1 MSGTLR
7 YVAYDGIWVNWS
19 YGSVLGTT
27 ITLAQSQATLLIAFV
42 AFFTTIIGTSL
53 WRILCFALYHTFSTP
68 TTPRDAMY
76 HQQQAILRN
85 AQSPLLGLKLFSN
98 LVWAWRKDGQ
108 RTCVRI
114 VPILAGALT
123 LAIGLTVASGFSSAV
138 ARDNEILITSKD
150 CNWTTST
157 FSAGK
162 AIVQQSD
169 LVYARDCYALP
180 LLTASRSLGCNSYI
194 RRTLPYSVN
203 RTATCP
209 FERRICKSQDRNIEL
224 DTGYLDSLEDLGWNG
239 PPSQRLKYR
248 TTLHC
253 APLVTDN
260 YTDVYN
266 TSTTKSYTRYFYG
279 QDISVGNEFTYEA
292 SNDAYAER
300 KADGSLAMADYTLT
314 PVWAPYANGTVDSDI
329 WGWVPIPQLDI
340 PDSTLS
346 LIVLQANSV
355 LYEGPVSDLWYEAT
369 DPKSKIRY
377 YLDNSTSTL
386 YGANTPASPLACV
399 SREQY
404 CKVGS
409 DTGTQCTQL
418 TNFFDLQESAKKVF
432 TDEKSWNTFQ
442 WYASNIFSAP
452 AMLLD
457 IVGTRELSLI
467 ARAWIQNGIER
478 GITDDQWQGD
488 VEYWFASILA
498 ALQRAPGDAARG
510 TDADSRYSKWI
521 PNSSNGFLLVSF
533 QKALSPYHTSFSVF
547 GLLFIFVFGMVSIIL
562 SLSLE
567 SLTNLVRSHRK
578 LNQDT
583 CLEWNLNETLQ
594 LQRLVHEEI
603 GIGAWSSCTKTI
615 PLIRGDARL
624 GTLDIS
630 KPDHPRIVSDVS
642 NGEDGGDTASSHD
655 SEITPSGQEEATEP
669 IPSRRTTRE
678 LDNTAS
684 ASCNVN
690 SDIQAE

>member
-1 MSGTLR
+1 MSGTLN
-7 YVAYDGIWVNWS
+7 YVAYNGIWVNWS
-19 YGSVLGTT
+19 YGSVLGAT
-27 ITLAQSQATLLIAFV
+27 ITLPQSQATLLIAFV

-85 AQSPLLGLKLFSN
+85 AQSPLLGFKLFSN
-98 LVWAWRKDGQ
+98 LAWAWRKDGQ
-108 RTCVRI
+108 RTCFRI

-123 LAIGLTVASGFSSAV
+123 LAIGLAVASGFSSAV
-138 ARDNEILITSKD
+138 ARDNEILIMGKD
-150 CNWTTST
+150 CHWTTST
-157 FSAGK
+157 FHAGN
-162 AIVQQSD
+162 AIVQQND

-180 LLTASRSLGCNSYI
+180 LLTASKSLGCNSYI
-194 RRTLPYSVN
+194 RRTLSYSVN

-209 FERRICKSQDRNIEL
+209 FESSICKSQDRNIEL

-239 PPSQRLKYR
+239 PPSQRMKYR

-260 YTDVYN
+260 YTNVHN
-266 TSTTKSYTRYFYG
+266 TSATRSNTQYFYG
-279 QDISVGNEFTYEA
+279 QDIADGNDFTYEA
-292 SNDAYAER
+292 SNDAYAET
-300 KADGSLAMADYTLT
+300 KADGSLAIADYTLNACRNSRI
-314 PVWAPYANGTVDSDI
+314 WAPYANGSVVSDI
-329 WGWVPIPQLDI
+329 WGWLPIPQLDV

-355 LYEGPVSDLWYEAT
+355 LYEGGPVSDLWYEAT

-377 YLDNSTSTL
+377 YSDNSTSTL

-409 DTGTQCTQL
+409 DTGTQCTEL
-418 TNFFDLQESAKKVF
+418 TGFFDLQESAKKVF
-432 TDEKSWNTFQ
+432 TDEESWNTFQ
-442 WYASNIFSAP
+442 WYASNIFDAP

-467 ARAWIQNGIER
+467 ARAWIQDGIQR
-478 GITDDQWQGD
+478 GITDEQWQGD

-510 TDADSRYSKWI
+510 TDVDPGDLKWLHT
-521 PNSSNGFLLVSF
+521 PNNTEEQSLCSS

-547 GLLFIFVFGMVSIIL
+547 GLLFIFVLGMISIIL

-567 SLTNLVRSHRK
+567 SLTSLVRRHRK

-624 GTLDIS
+624 GTLDTS

-642 NGEDGGDTASSHD
+642 SGEDAGDTASSYN
-655 SEITPSGQEEATEP
+655 SEITPSGQEATEP
-669 IPSRRTTRE
+669 ISSR
-678 LDNTAS
+678 
-684 ASCNVN
+684 
-690 SDIQAE
+690 